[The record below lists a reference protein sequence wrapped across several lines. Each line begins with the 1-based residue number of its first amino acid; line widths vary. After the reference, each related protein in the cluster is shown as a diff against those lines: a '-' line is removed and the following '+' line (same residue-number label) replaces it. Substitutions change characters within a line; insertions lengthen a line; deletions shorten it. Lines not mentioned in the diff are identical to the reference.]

1 MNDNKPHKPTPPVAA
16 IHPHEMTMHGHTRI
30 DNYYWLNERE
40 NPEVLAYLEAENQYA
55 DACLKH
61 TEPLQKQLFKE
72 ITGRI
77 KQDDNSVPIKIRDYY
92 HYTRFEEGKEYPIF
106 CRKKHSLEAPEE
118 ILLDGNQLAEGHAFF
133 EIGEISLSEDDRL
146 LAYSV
151 DTVSR
156 RIYTVFVKDLTTGE
170 LLGEPIA
177 NTSGNIVWVSDHQT
191 LFYGVKDET
200 LRPFKIMRHRLG
212 TSVADDVQVY
222 EEKDETFVT
231 YISKTKSRKY
241 LIINSESTLS
251 SECRILE
258 SDQPEGEFRVFQE
271 RQPDMLYGI
280 DHYREHFYI
289 QTNADGAKNY
299 KIMRTRVGQTAR
311 SHWEEVVAHREK
323 VLIEGITLFDKFF
336 VIEEREGG
344 LVKIRVTTWDG
355 ATDYYI
361 DFGEPA
367 YTAGVGGNPDFDA
380 AALRYVYTSMTTP
393 SSVYEFDMEKRTK
406 TLLKR
411 QEVVG
416 GYHPEDYVTERLMV
430 PSHDGV
436 LVPVSIVYRKDMA
449 KNEAHPLVLY
459 GYGSYGS
466 SLDAY
471 FSVARLSLL
480 DRGFIWAIAH
490 IRGGEEMGRRWYD
503 DGKML
508 NKKNTFLDFIACAEH
523 LIKMGYTSPHQLFA
537 MGGSAGGLLVG
548 AVANMRPEL
557 WKGIVAQVPFVDV
570 VTTMLDESIPLTTGE
585 YDEWGNP
592 NEKQYYDYMFSYSP
606 YDNVEAKDY
615 PAMLIT
621 TGLHDS
627 QVQYWEPAKW
637 AAKLRALKTD
647 SNPLYLKT
655 EMDYGHGGA
664 SGRFEGYKEVALEYA
679 FMLDLLGPW
688 DCASDSAFKRAA
700 RRHQS
705 DYRWNILHCEHDP
718 NHKYGKYGAYL
729 RWNDAMAGKNF
740 YLPYWPKIKKAIED
754 RYPESRSKP
763 WQLAPIYAN
772 MLRSEHIP
780 FNIFVPMRDD
790 MDAAREVFEDII
802 GKGQIEK
809 ILDILIEYAP
819 EKQFALHDGTSFD
832 AFVLYQ
838 HKDGKLGGIG
848 VEVKYTEVGYPLKKG
863 SKEERDVKKGEN
875 DEYINV
881 TRECGYYLEKVAH
894 LPLSESPLIQ
904 NDFRQIWRNH
914 ILGASM
920 INNENIKYPLGH
932 FNSILLY
939 PSKNEHFVRVI
950 ERAKP
955 KYEDFLTEYGK
966 ESFCG
971 ITYED
976 FFDILGKYYI
986 SNDFLQWVSYLRLRY
1001 VF

>member
-1 MNDNKPHKPTPPVAA
+1 
-16 IHPHEMTMHGHTRI
+16 MTVHGHTRV
-30 DNYYWLNERE
+30 DNYYWLKERE
-40 NPEVLAYLEAENQYA
+40 NPEVLAYLKAENQYA

-92 HYTRFEEGKEYPIF
+92 HYTRFEEGKEYPLY
-106 CRKKHSLEAPEE
+106 CRKKHSLDAPEE
-118 ILLDGNQLAEGHAFF
+118 VMLDGNQLAEGHAFF
-133 EIGEISLSEDDRL
+133 KIGEISLSEDDRL

-156 RIYTVFVKDLTTGE
+156 RIYTVYVKDLETGK
-170 LLGEPIA
+170 LVGEPIE
-177 NTSGNIVWVSDHQT
+177 NTSGNLVWASDNKT
-191 LFYGVKDET
+191 LFYGVKDEA
-200 LRPFKIMRHRLG
+200 LRPCKIMRHRLG
-212 TSVADDVQVY
+212 TAVADDVQVY
-222 EEKDETFVT
+222 EETDETFVC

-241 LIINSESTLS
+241 LIINSDSTLS
-251 SECRILE
+251 SESRILE
-258 SDQPEGEFRVFQE
+258 SDRPEGEFRVFQE
-271 RQPDMLYGI
+271 RQSDMLYGI
-280 DHYREHFYI
+280 DHYKEHFYI
-289 QTNADGAKNY
+289 QTNADGARNY
-299 KIMRTRVGQTAR
+299 KIMRTPVAQTEKE
-311 SHWEEVVAHREK
+311 HWVEVVFHREQ
-323 VLIEGITLFDKFF
+323 VMIEDFSIFDKFF
-336 VIEEREGG
+336 VVEEREGG
-344 LVKIRVTTWDG
+344 LVKIRVMTWDG
-355 ATDYYI
+355 GTDYYI

-367 YTAGVGGNPDFDA
+367 YTASVGGNPDFDA
-380 AALRYVYTSMTTP
+380 TVLRYSYTSMTTP
-393 SSVYEFDMEKRTK
+393 SSVFEFDMEKRTK
-406 TLLKR
+406 TLLKQ

-416 GYHPEDYVTERLMV
+416 GYNPADYVTERLMV

-436 LVPVSIVYRKDMA
+436 LVPVSIVYK
-449 KNEAHPLVLY
+449 KNLSETTQTKVLGPSTLRLTQGSGTLNRPLVLY

-466 SLDAY
+466 SVDAY

-490 IRGGEEMGRRWYD
+490 IRGGEEMGRQWYEE
-503 DGKML
+503 GKML
-508 NKKNTFLDFIACAEH
+508 HKKNTFLDFIACAEH
-523 LIKMGYTSPHQLFA
+523 LIYKGYTSAAKMFA

-548 AVANMRPEL
+548 AVVNMRPDL
-557 WKGIVAQVPFVDV
+557 WKGIIAQVPFVDV

-592 NEKQYYDYMFSYSP
+592 NEKQYYDYMLSYSP

-647 SNPLYLKT
+647 KNSLYLKT

-664 SGRFEGYKEVALEYA
+664 SGRFECYKEIALEYA
-679 FMLDLLGPW
+679 FMLVVLGPL

-705 DYRWNILHCEHDP
+705 DYRCKVLGCEHDAS
-718 NHKYGKYGAYL
+718 HRFGKYGAYL
-729 RWNDAMAGKNF
+729 KWNDAKVGKNF
-740 YLPYWPKIKKAIED
+740 YLPYWPKIEKAIKD
-754 RYPESRSKP
+754 RYPESQP

-790 MDAAREVFEDII
+790 MEAAKRVFGEII
-802 GKGQIEK
+802 GIEQIDR

-819 EKQFALHDGTSFD
+819 EKQFALNDGTSFD
-832 AFVLYQ
+832 VFVPYQ

-848 VEVKYTEVGYPLKKG
+848 IEIKYTEVGYPLKKG
-863 SKEERDVKKGEN
+863 SKEERDVLGEN
-875 DEYINV
+875 KEYV
-881 TRECGYYLEKVAH
+881 KFTSESGYYKDSHV
-894 LPLSESPLIQ
+894 PLSQSPLIE
-904 NDFRQIWRNH
+904 NNFRQIWRNH

-920 INNENIKYPLGH
+920 MDNNNIEYPLYR
-932 FNSILLY
+932 FNSVTIF
-939 PSKNEHFVRVI
+939 PSKNEHFAHVI
-950 ERAKP
+950 P
-955 KYEDFLTEYGK
+955 DYEALLTEYGK
-966 ESFCG
+966 KSFKG
-971 ITYED
+971 VTYED
-976 FFDILGKYYI
+976 FFDILDKYYI
-986 SNDFLQWVSYLRLRY
+986 TNGFSQWISYLRSRY
-1001 VF
+1001 LFQWRHHV